1 MKPQSIR
8 IPGGFLLLLISV
20 AGFAQP
26 AIEFAN
32 GSGPAG
38 NGSVITNQVITFQ
51 NNALNPVTGTYTP
64 LVPTTTATF
73 AISNQQYVLPTTQNP
88 NQADVSF

>member
-1 MKPQSIR
+1 MKPLLTNILC
-8 IPGGFLLLLISV
+8 GFLLLLIPY

-26 AIEFAN
+26 AMEFAA
-32 GSGPAG
+32 GSGPTS
-38 NGSVITNQVITFQ
+38 NGSVITNQVITFK

-73 AISNQQYVLPTTQNP
+73 SISNQQYVLPVTQNP
-88 NQADVSF
+88 NGAVVS